1 MTSRSR
7 SGPALHA
14 DTWDLP
20 TSTRLAPYLNWGQ
33 VLADLG
39 REHPEIVVL
48 TADLKHANRLTDFAQ
63 AHPGRFFDFGIG
75 EKNMVSAAAGMAAA
89 GLLPYAATY
98 ASFVGLLCAEQIRT
112 DVCYPGLPVRIL
124 AHHAGIA
131 MGFYGSSHHATED
144 LAIMRSFAGLTV
156 FGTVDP
162 YLAEAALR
170 ASVSHPGPIYF
181 RLGRGREKPVYP
193 LPPEGFCFGQAITL
207 REGDDAAILATGLP
221 LGAALEA
228 AERLAAEDGL
238 SVRVVDVHTVKPL
251 DVAAVLKAAA
261 TGTLLTVEEHN
272 ILGGLGGAVA
282 EVLAEAGVP
291 CRFRRH
297 GIRDEYSLIGPPLA
311 LYAHYGLDAAGI
323 ARALTALEPTHRAV
337 YPAWEVDR

>member
-1 MTSRSR
+1 MS
-7 SGPALHA
+7 LHP

-20 TSTRLAPYLNWGQ
+20 TSTRLAPYLNWGR

-48 TADLKHANRLTDFAQ
+48 TADLKHANRLTDFAE
-63 AHPGRFFDFGIG
+63 AHPDRFFDFGIA

-89 GLLPYAATY
+89 GLLPYVATY

-131 MGFYGSSHHATED
+131 MGFYGTSHHAAED
-144 LAIMRSFAGLTV
+144 LAILRSFAGLTL

-162 YLAEAALR
+162 HLAEAALR
-170 ASVSHPGPIYF
+170 ASVSWPGPIYF
-181 RLGRGREKPVYP
+181 RLGRGREKPVHSH
-193 LPPEGFCFGQAITL
+193 PPADFAFGRAITL
-207 REGDDAAILATGLP
+207 RPGDDAAILAHGLP
-221 LGAALEA
+221 VAAALEA
-228 AERLAAEDGL
+228 ADLLAAERGL
-238 SVRVVDVHTVKPL
+238 AVRVVEIHTVKPL
-251 DVAAVLKAAA
+251 DVEAVLAAAA
-261 TGTLLTVEEHN
+261 TGLVLTVEEHN
-272 ILGGLGGAVA
+272 LIGGLGGAVA
-282 EVLAEAGVP
+282 ELLAEAGAR

-297 GIRDEYSLIGPPLA
+297 GLPDEYALIGPPLA

-323 ARALTALEPTHRAV
+323 ARKLRELMGDEWKDP
-337 YPAWEVDR
+337 

>member
-1 MTSRSR
+1 MS
-7 SGPALHA
+7 LHA
-14 DTWDLP
+14 ESWDLP

-33 VLADLG
+33 VLAELG

-48 TADLKHANRLTDFAQ
+48 TADLSHANRLTDFARV
-63 AHPGRFFDFGIG
+63 HPTRFFNFGIA

-144 LAIMRSFAGLTV
+144 LAIMRAFAGLTV

-162 YLAEAALR
+162 HLAEAALR
-170 ASVSHPGPIYF
+170 ASAGLPGPIYF
-181 RLGRGREKPVYP
+181 RLGRGREKPVYDRPPADFAFGRAIP
-193 LPPEGFCFGQAITL
+193 LRPGT
-207 REGDDAAILATGLP
+207 DAAIMACGLP
-221 LGAALEA
+221 VAAALEA
-228 AERLAAEDGL
+228 AEMLEVEDGL
-238 SVRVVDVHTVKPL
+238 SVRVVDVHTVKPI
-251 DVAAVLKAAA
+251 DAGAVLEAA
-261 TGTLLTVEEHN
+261 TTGAILTVEEHN
-272 ILGGLGGAVA
+272 VLGGLGGAVA
-282 EVLAEAGVP
+282 EVLADAGAG

-323 ARALTALEPTHRAV
+323 AR
-337 YPAWEVDR
+337 EVRLVMGGRHDTP